1 LIITAS
7 REAAEAADLAAML
20 GLDAGVVGGG
30 DDSLRAAMVKSKTK
44 RQNEFESMAA
54 MLEAK
59 CVTSFFLRD

>member
-1 LIITAS
+1 
-7 REAAEAADLAAML
+7 ML

-54 MLEAK
+54 MIEAK
-59 CVTSFFLRD
+59 CVAARPSVRGRRSLLIVRRAAAGAV

>member
-1 LIITAS
+1 
-7 REAAEAADLAAML
+7 ML